1 MISSDISLWGVSLL
15 VVMLLA
21 SVALYWLIDRKEMMR
36 VLKVFGLMAGQMA
49 VVGVIAWTAY
59 KASAWWADLL
69 WLVLMLALATAWC
82 LYLMRKSWKRMLT
95 AVVAALT
102 IGALIGCGT
111 MMVCIPGRFFIP
123 VTAVMVAHL
132 AVAVK
137 ETLQTYQ
144 RSLMHTEIHRQ
155 YMQANGASLLE
166 SLMPSVRRALRATV
180 QPQLRT
186 MAQPLLVTMPLLF
199 VGMLL
204 GGVTPATAT
213 ILMILLMMAA
223 FVSTVAAAIVAL
235 YCFKR

>member
-1 MISSDISLWGVSLL
+1 MMSSDISFWGVSLL
-15 VVMLLA
+15 LVLLLA
-21 SVALYWLIDRKEMMR
+21 SVAVYWLIDRKEMMR

-59 KASAWWADLL
+59 KANAWWADML
-69 WLVLMLALATAWC
+69 WLVVLIALATGWC
-82 LYLMRKSWKRMLT
+82 LYKMRKTWKQMLT
-95 AVVAALT
+95 SVVAALT
-102 IGALIGCGT
+102 AGTLIGSGV
-111 MMVCIPGRFFIP
+111 MMLCMPGRFFIP
-123 VTAVMVAHL
+123 ITAVMVTHL
-132 AVAVK
+132 VVAVK

-144 RSLMHTEIHRQ
+144 RSLTHTEAHRL